1 MTDAAAQPEAPRIAL
16 ARAAGVF
23 AATLSSFL
31 AIGAVITILPR
42 YVSGPLAGGDVAV
55 GVIVGAFAFSA
66 VVTRPLAGRLA
77 DARGRRRVAIAGA
90 LVIAAGGALY
100 FAPLGFGGLM
110 AARLVLGVGDA
121 LVVTAGA
128 AWTVD
133 LAPVSRRGQAIGLFG
148 LAIWGGLS
156 LGPPIGE
163 ALFALGSYEL
173 VWAFAV
179 VAPLVGAV
187 LASRVPDAHVP
198 APRSA
203 GGGPLIPVASR
214 RPGVALLL
222 ANVGYA
228 ALAGFVVLHLEA
240 QGDGRGP
247 LVFTVFAVA
256 VVATRLLAGR
266 LPDRLGARRTAVVAA
281 LCEAAGLVAV
291 AVAGGAGVAI
301 AGAVLMGDR
310 VLLHLP
316 GARAAG
322 HRARGPRA
330 PRHGARRLHGVL
342 RRRRRPRR
350 AAGRRGRGAGRVPR
364 RLPRRRGVRAGGRG
378 AGCRRAGHAD
388 GCRASGTPA
397 SRESV
402 AAARV
407 PPQRSACT

>member
-90 LVIAAGGALY
+90 LVMAAGGALY

-187 LASRVPDAHVP
+187 LASRVPDTHVP

-301 AGAVLMGDR
+301 AGAVLMGIGFSSIYPALA
-310 VLLHLP
+310 LLVIE
-316 GARAAG
+316 RAD
-322 HRARGPRA
+322 PE
-330 PRHGARRLHGVL
+330 RHGTALGAFTAFFDAGVGL
-342 RRRRRPRR
+342 GGPLVGVVVALAGYPAGFL
-350 AAGRRGRGAGRVPR
+350 AAAACALAGAV
-364 RLPRRRGVRAGGRG
+364 L
-378 AGCRRAGHAD
+378 
-388 GCRASGTPA
+388 
-397 SRESV
+397 V
-402 AAARV
+402 AATPGTRTGAERRN
-407 PPQRSACT
+407 PSIE